1 MLVSARTLFFFCM
14 KYRHCNLYNKKYVHR
29 TSRIYAYLCVAKNNS
44 HLMHVEGVDTLRSVR
59 NNDVCVRIIVGDL
72 ANVTR
77 DFPRPEPRRND
88 VKRGATGWEV
98 GMEEGRPGERGQQP
112 RLIKTADGN

>member
-1 MLVSARTLFFFCM
+1 MRLLCRTRSCDREFRFCM
-14 KYRHCNLYNKKYVHR
+14 KYRHCNLYNKNYVHC

-44 HLMHVEGVDTLRSVR
+44 HLMRVEGVDTLRSVR
-59 NNDVCVRIIVGDL
+59 NSDVCVRIIVGDL
-72 ANVTR
+72 ANVTH

-98 GMEEGRPGERGQQP
+98 ERWKGGQGNAGSSPG
-112 RLIKTADGN
+112 